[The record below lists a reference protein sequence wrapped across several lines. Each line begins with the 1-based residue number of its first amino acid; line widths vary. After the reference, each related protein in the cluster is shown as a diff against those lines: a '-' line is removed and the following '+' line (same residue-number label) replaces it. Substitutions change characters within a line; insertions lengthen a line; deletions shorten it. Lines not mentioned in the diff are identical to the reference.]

1 MRVFFRLFSH
11 HRSPL
16 PHSFLLLF
24 LLQYL
29 TFSHSHVLR
38 RRHAPLTR
46 LSSSSSSSSDD
57 SSSLSPLLLSVRE
70 DDGRGGSRPVEY
82 NPLTQRFE
90 PLSLPSSSS
99 LPSTTLSPSSSSLK
113 RFLSRCFLPGGDI
126 TPDYYRYTLWRIG
139 QRLVSATSAV
149 FGTQALLMALGVSSS
164 SSSSSLL
171 GIHAATMWVLK
182 DALGKCSRI
191 VWASKVIPL
200 FYSNIYRP
208 FMYTVYDHVNMF
220 RTGED
225 STRTPRSGDSG
236 HLCYIRWEMP
246 SRSSPTSFPPCSSYA
261 NIPHYIIYRWLLQP
275 LRN

>member
-16 PHSFLLLF
+16 PLSFLLLF

-29 TFSHSHVLR
+29 AFSHSHVLR

-99 LPSTTLSPSSSSLK
+99 LPSTTPSPSSSSLK
-113 RFLSRCFLPGGDI
+113 RFLSKCFLPGGDI

-164 SSSSSLL
+164 SSSSSSLL

-191 VWASKVIPL
+191 VWASKVITL
-200 FYSNIYRP
+200 FYSNISP
-208 FMYTVYDHVNMF
+208 FHVYFIYILYMIMLTCLEWEKVRHGRQEVAIPVIFAIFGGKCPRDLHLPPSLHVP
-220 RTGED
+220 RT
-225 STRTPRSGDSG
+225 R
-236 HLCYIRWEMP
+236 
-246 SRSSPTSFPPCSSYA
+246 
-261 NIPHYIIYRWLLQP
+261 IYHTI
-275 LRN
+275 